1 MVAPNH
7 PIGSEGHL
15 VLMHDQDT
23 YGKFALQFQREI
35 NVIKDESWL
44 YRFPL
49 CNVIIQD
56 MLPSFVFGVYQKLNS
71 HYIGGIK
78 YKLPS
83 LKPGFHTCVSRT
95 HNSARCLKMY
105 GHQ

>member
-1 MVAPNH
+1 MKVPNKKTSLLSSKWYTLFQWYANRNIDGDLELLSEVVAPNH

-56 MLPSFVFGVYQKLNS
+56 MLPSFVFGV
-71 HYIGGIK
+71 
-78 YKLPS
+78 
-83 LKPGFHTCVSRT
+83 
-95 HNSARCLKMY
+95 
-105 GHQ
+105 